1 MCFSNKQRE
10 RYSFCLPYGGMFMI
24 INKKREQEMLKKL
37 FAIICTV
44 SLLGA
49 CASKQQ
55 GADLY
60 GNASGGWKDDV
71 NIADLQPTS
80 TTEDFADEVNAV
92 VYFAFDS
99 AVLNDEAK
107 EYLTEQA
114 TWLKDNPRAL
124 IVIEGRCDE
133 RGTREYNLAL
143 GERRANAAASYLI
156 AKGVAKNRIKTIS
169 YGAEKPVVSGS
180 TEEAYAKNRNATTV
194 AY

>member
-1 MCFSNKQRE
+1 
-10 RYSFCLPYGGMFMI
+10 
-24 INKKREQEMLKKL
+24 MLKKL
-37 FAIICTV
+37 FAIICIV

-80 TTEDFADEVNAV
+80 TTEDFADEVNAI

-114 TWLKDNPRAL
+114 AWLKDNPRAL
-124 IVIEGRCDE
+124 IVVEGRCDE

-156 AKGVAKNRIKTIS
+156 AKGITKNRIKTIS